1 MSNNPFLGLG
11 FNSWA
16 QKFSRVAQQIGT
28 FLQYLTTPN
37 TSSFTLRSTG
47 TVNYRVDWGDGS
59 VETLTTTSPTHTYS
73 SPGQYTIKINPEEG
87 SIYRPYF
94 NDQVSNTSIAEV
106 SFPGGSGTLGS
117 TLSNAWNGA
126 SNMTSFGEV
135 DTSSGTDF
143 SSAWYGCSSLTSFP
157 LIDTSSG
164 TNFSSAWYGCSSLTS
179 FPLIDTSSGTD
190 FSSAWDGCSSLTSF
204 PLIDTSSG
212 TNFYA
217 AWFDCSSLTSFPLI
231 DTSSGTDFY
240 AAWGFC
246 SSLTSFPLID
256 TSSGTDFGSAW
267 DGCSS
272 LTSFPLIDTS
282 SGTDFSSAWYDCS
295 SLTTFPANMF
305 DTTGTLLS
313 YAFNSAWTKCALT
326 AQSIENILTSLDI
339 NGASNIT
346 LHINIGTNASKST
359 WSTSANDAYDNLIAK
374 GWTISYN
381 L

>member
-11 FNSWA
+11 FNSWT
-16 QKFSRVAQQIGT
+16 QKFSRVAQIAQQIGT

-94 NDQVSNTSIAEV
+94 NNQVSDTSIAEV

-135 DTSSGTDF
+135 
-143 SSAWYGCSSLTSFP
+143 
-157 LIDTSSG
+157 
-164 TNFSSAWYGCSSLTS
+164 
-179 FPLIDTSSGTD
+179 
-190 FSSAWDGCSSLTSF
+190 
-204 PLIDTSSG
+204 
-212 TNFYA
+212 
-217 AWFDCSSLTSFPLI
+217 
-231 DTSSGTDFY
+231 
-240 AAWGFC
+240 
-246 SSLTSFPLID
+246 
-256 TSSGTDFGSAW
+256 
-267 DGCSS
+267 
-272 LTSFPLIDTS
+272 DTS

>member
-16 QKFSRVAQQIGT
+16 QKFSRVAQIAQQIGT

-94 NDQVSNTSIAEV
+94 NNQVSDTSIAEV

-117 TLSNAWNGA
+117 TLWNAWNGA

-164 TNFSSAWYGCSSLTS
+164 TNFSSAW
-179 FPLIDTSSGTD
+179 
-190 FSSAWDGCSSLTSF
+190 
-204 PLIDTSSG
+204 
-212 TNFYA
+212 
-217 AWFDCSSLTSFPLI
+217 
-231 DTSSGTDFY
+231 
-240 AAWGFC
+240 
-246 SSLTSFPLID
+246 
-256 TSSGTDFGSAW
+256 

-282 SGTDFSSAWYDCS
+282 SGTDFSSAWRSCS
-295 SLTTFPANMF
+295 SLTSFPLIDTSSGITFSGAWSGCYSLTTFPANMF
-305 DTTGTLLS
+305 DTTGTLS
-313 YAFNSAWTKCALT
+313 SNAFNNAWIDCALT

-346 LHINIGTNASKST
+346 LSISGGSNAGYST
-359 WSTSANDAYDNLIAK
+359 WSSTAQTALANLQGK